1 MRNRDFA
8 MRTISQLYFLPYL
21 LVLLFVPLQLFAS
34 TRGIS
39 VISKEGKNL
48 YLYKDYYALV
58 VGVSDYE
65 YWPDLQGVED
75 DVRKTTKAL
84 EDSGFNVSMLLNP
97 TSRELREKLNSLA
110 YEVGSEEDR
119 AILFYFS
126 GHGETETLA
135 TGEKLGYLI
144 PRDCPILNQDLI
156 GFSEKAISMNL
167 IETYALRIKS
177 KHVLM
182 LFDSC
187 FSGSM
192 FASLKS
198 VPSDISEKSSRP
210 VRQFITA
217 GNEDEQVPDDSIF
230 NTVLIQGIKGDAD
243 YNEDGY
249 VTGSELGMYLDT
261 RVVNYSQGSQHPQY
275 GRIRHPKLDK
285 GDFIFVLD
293 KENNV
298 SSISIKEEKKG
309 ESVVAE
315 ERQQKKIDDA
325 MLEEEREL
333 SEERDM
339 VAEELQRLEK
349 ERRLIEE
356 EWRHLEE
363 EAGNNLSAEHEVSRM
378 ETEIRERESRLDE
391 EGRELEEERRELDDE
406 RRHLEKEWGQL
417 EKEQTSP
424 PPPPQHRDEPPGVAR
439 PYLRSRY
446 KRDLSLDQVQSVP
459 FLSIREKNWNSLK
472 CYSTV
477 KHFYEVNL
485 INNDSV
491 VIDRCTGLMWH
502 QSGTP
507 GKATWNEAK
516 KLMQRL
522 NNRGY
527 GGYHDWRLPTL
538 EEAMSLLEP
547 DKKNGGLFIS
557 PVFDRYQEWI
567 WTGDKKKGANAAWD
581 VNFRYG
587 LVTWSPL
594 NDRGFVRPVRSLKK
608 PSQSSYGSDLSR
620 QHRRDDNRPPGRPK
634 RKIDKMRKIDRW
646 MHDHRR

>member
-1 MRNRDFA
+1 M
-8 MRTISQLYFLPYL
+8 YFLPYL

-39 VISKEGKNL
+39 VISKEGKSL

-309 ESVVAE
+309 ESVVDE

-378 ETEIRERESRLDE
+378 ETEILERE
-391 EGRELEEERRELDDE
+391 
-406 RRHLEKEWGQL
+406 
-417 EKEQTSP
+417 
-424 PPPPQHRDEPPGVAR
+424 
-439 PYLRSRY
+439 
-446 KRDLSLDQVQSVP
+446 
-459 FLSIREKNWNSLK
+459 
-472 CYSTV
+472 
-477 KHFYEVNL
+477 
-485 INNDSV
+485 
-491 VIDRCTGLMWH
+491 
-502 QSGTP
+502 
-507 GKATWNEAK
+507 
-516 KLMQRL
+516 
-522 NNRGY
+522 
-527 GGYHDWRLPTL
+527 
-538 EEAMSLLEP
+538 
-547 DKKNGGLFIS
+547 
-557 PVFDRYQEWI
+557 
-567 WTGDKKKGANAAWD
+567 
-581 VNFRYG
+581 
-587 LVTWSPL
+587 
-594 NDRGFVRPVRSLKK
+594 
-608 PSQSSYGSDLSR
+608 
-620 QHRRDDNRPPGRPK
+620 
-634 RKIDKMRKIDRW
+634 
-646 MHDHRR
+646 